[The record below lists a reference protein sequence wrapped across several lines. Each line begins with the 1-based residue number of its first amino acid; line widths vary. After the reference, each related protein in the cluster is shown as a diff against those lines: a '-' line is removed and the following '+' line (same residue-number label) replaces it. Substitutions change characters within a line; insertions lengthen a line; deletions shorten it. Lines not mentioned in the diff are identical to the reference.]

1 MSNVGKLW
9 KITGAAAVLVL
20 LAAGGWLLF
29 GANKPVQQTGTSIQF
44 APTVPAGGQFA
55 RAEGP
60 REFSFP
66 RDHGPHP
73 DFQTEWWYYTG
84 NLQTVEGRRFGYELT
99 FFRRALT
106 PQPESVADGSDW
118 RTRQVYLA
126 HFALS
131 DIETQDFHYQEKIS
145 RGAAGLAGSK
155 GAPVYEVW
163 LEDWSVSEIGAGRY
177 ALIANTEAYGL
188 ELELVDLKGPILQ
201 GDRGYSQK
209 GAEAGNA
216 SYYISQTRL
225 ESSGKLRIGEDILSV
240 SGLSWMDHEFST
252 SALSADQVGWNW
264 FAIQLDDGSE
274 LMLFTLQR
282 EDGNLDPFN
291 AGTIIEKD
299 GTTRML
305 GSADFNINVRET
317 WRSPHSGAEYPAEWE
332 ISIPN
337 EGIRVN
343 INPLMPDQEL
353 NTFITYWEGAVEIQG
368 ERNGVPVRG
377 YGYVELTGYAGSM
390 QGKL

>member
-1 MSNVGKLW
+1 MSNVKLW

-29 GANKPVQQTGTSIQF
+29 GANKPVKQTGTSIQF
-44 APTVPAGGQFA
+44 APMAPVEGQFA
-55 RAEGP
+55 RAEGL

-66 RDHGPHP
+66 LDHGPHP

-84 NLQTVEGRRFGYELT
+84 NLETVEGRRFGYELT

-106 PQPESVADGSDW
+106 PQPESADDGSDW
-118 RTRQVYLA
+118 RANQVYLA

-131 DIETQDFHYQEKIS
+131 DIETQEFHYQENIS

-163 LEDWSVSEIGAGRY
+163 LEDWSVREVGAGRY
-177 ALIANTEAYGL
+177 TLNANSEGYGL
-188 ELELVDLKGPILQ
+188 ELELTDLKGPILQ

-209 GAEAGNA
+209 GSENGNA
-216 SYYISQTRL
+216 SYYISQTHL
-225 ESSGKLRIGEDILSV
+225 ESSGKLRIGEEIWDV
-240 SGLSWMDHEFST
+240 NGLSWMDHEFST
-252 SALSADQVGWNW
+252 SALSAGQVGWNW

-282 EDGNLDPFN
+282 ENGSLDPFN
-291 AGTIIEKD
+291 AGTIIKTD
-299 GTTRML
+299 GTTHAL
-305 GSADFNINVRET
+305 GSADFKIDVRET
-317 WRSPHSGAEYPAEWE
+317 WRSPHSGAEYPDEWV
-332 ISIPN
+332 ITIPN
-337 EGIRVN
+337 EEIRLNVKS
-343 INPLMPDQEL
+343 LMPDQEL

-368 ERNGVPVRG
+368 ERNGVPVSG
-377 YGYVELTGYAGSM
+377 FGYVELTGYAQSM
-390 QGKL
+390 QGKF

>member
-1 MSNVGKLW
+1 MSNAGKLW
-9 KITGAAAVLVL
+9 KTIVAAAVLVL
-20 LAAGGWLLF
+20 LAAGGWLFF

-44 APTVPAGGQFA
+44 APTAPVEGQFA
-55 RAEGP
+55 RAEGL

-66 RDHGPHP
+66 LDHGPHP

-84 NLQTVEGRRFGYELT
+84 NLQTIEGRRFGYELT

-106 PQPESVADGSDW
+106 PQTESAADGSDW
-118 RTRQVYLA
+118 RTSQVYLA

-131 DIETQDFHYQEKIS
+131 DVETQDFYYQEKIS
-145 RGAAGLAGSK
+145 RGAAGLASAQ

-163 LEDWSVSEIGAGRY
+163 LENWSVREIGAGRY
-177 ALIANTEAYGL
+177 ALSANTEGYGL
-188 ELELVDLKGPILQ
+188 ELELMDVKGPILQ
-201 GDRGYSQK
+201 GNRGYSQK

-225 ESSGKLRIGEDILSV
+225 ESSGKLRIGENVLNV

-252 SALSADQVGWNW
+252 SALSAGQVGWNW
-264 FAIQLDDGSE
+264 FALQLDDGSE

-305 GSADFNINVRET
+305 GSVDFKINVRET

-337 EGIRVN
+337 EGIRLN
-343 INPLMPDQEL
+343 INPLMPNQEL

-368 ERNGVPVRG
+368 ERNGMPVMG
-377 YGYVELTGYAGSM
+377 NGYVELTGYAGSM
-390 QGKL
+390 QGKF